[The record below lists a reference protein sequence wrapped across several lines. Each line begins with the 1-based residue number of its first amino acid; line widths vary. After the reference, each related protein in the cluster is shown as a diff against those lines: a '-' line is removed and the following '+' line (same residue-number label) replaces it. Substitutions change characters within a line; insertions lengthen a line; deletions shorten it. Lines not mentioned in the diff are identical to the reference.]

1 MSNISRAQGF
11 AVTLRCPLDVCVV
24 LVEYPDMSDASPIV
38 EAIQAVETQVRA
50 KYFFASRAAC
60 YTRVRLQLVLS
71 LCTVEW
77 PQHLGTL
84 AGCSRHG
91 VMMGSP
97 LRCGCR
103 VDRCARVRSLDH
115 LQMACAV
122 PASPRM
128 SRPPALPFTSL
139 DMFRK
144 CCVANQVHSLFT
156 VEPTTPLRTPGFT
169 PPCDFRCT

>member
-60 YTRVRLQLVLS
+60 YTRVRLQLVRS

-122 PASPRM
+122 PARQPGGVASAR
-128 SRPPALPFTSL
+128 APFHFARHVQEVL
-139 DMFRK
+139 CRK
-144 CCVANQVHSLFT
+144 SGAFSVHSGADDTSEDAGLY
-156 VEPTTPLRTPGFT
+156 TPM
-169 PPCDFRCT
+169 